1 MVPIKEALT
10 FDDVTLAPKY
20 SEILPSDV
28 DTSIK
33 LTETLK
39 LKIPLLSS
47 AMDTVTESKMAIAI
61 AKSGGLGIIHR
72 NLDIKKQILEIKKVK
87 KQKLLVGAA
96 VGAGPNEF
104 NRAEGILKENIDMI
118 VVDTAHGH
126 TKKVSEIIKF
136 IKKNKNKR
144 TALCAGNIATP
155 EAAKFLLKLGVDI
168 IKEGVDLIVVD
179 TAHGHTKKVGEII
192 RFIKKIKNNKIA
204 LCAGNIATP
213 EAAKYLIKLGVDI
226 IKIGIGPGSICT
238 TRLVAG
244 IGVPQLSAILSVRNG
259 IKNKNV
265 KIISDGGIKYSG
277 DLAKAFAAG
286 ADAVMIGSLFAGT
299 DETPG
304 KLIKKN
310 GKLFKSF
317 RGMGSVGAMNK
328 GSADRYFQTKQKD
341 SSKYVPEGVEGFV
354 KYKGDVGSIVYKLIG
369 GLKSSMGY
377 LGSKNIIKLRNKP
390 NFVKITKAGFYESMV
405 HNVDVVK
412 NDSKY

>member
-10 FDDVTLAPKY
+10 FDDVTLVPKF

-28 DTSIK
+28 DTSII
-33 LTETLK
+33 LTKHLK
-39 LKIPLLSS
+39 LKIPILSS
-47 AMDTVTESKMAIAI
+47 AMDTVTESKMAIKIGKA
-61 AKSGGLGIIHR
+61 GGIGVIHR
-72 NLDIKKQILEIKKVK
+72 NLNIDKQIQEIRKVK
-87 KQKLLVGAA
+87 KQKVLVGAA
-96 VGAGPNEF
+96 VGAGPKEF
-104 NRAEGILKENIDMI
+104 KRAEAILKENINMI

-136 IKKNKNKR
+136 IKNKKNKK
-144 TALCAGNIATP
+144 TALCAGNIATA
-155 EAAKFLLKLGVDI
+155 EAGRFLSKLGVDI
-168 IKEGVDLIVVD
+168 IKV
-179 TAHGHTKKVGEII
+179 
-192 RFIKKIKNNKIA
+192 
-204 LCAGNIATP
+204 
-213 EAAKYLIKLGVDI
+213 
-226 IKIGIGPGSICT
+226 GIGPGSICT

-244 IGVPQLSAILSVRNG
+244 IGVPQLTAVLNVKNG
-259 IKNKNV
+259 VKNRNV

-299 DETPG
+299 DEAPG

-328 GSADRYFQTKQKD
+328 GSADRYFQKKQKD

-354 KYKGDVGSIVYKLIG
+354 KYKGDVGSIIYKLIG

-377 LGSKNIIKLRNKP
+377 LGSKTIIKLRNKP
-390 NFVKITKAGFYESMV
+390 QFVKITKAGFYESMV

>member
-1 MVPIKEALT
+1 MIMVPIKEALT

-20 SEILPSDV
+20 SEILPSEV

-33 LTETLK
+33 LTKILK

-47 AMDTVTESKMAIAI
+47 AMDTITESKMAIAI
-61 AKSGGLGIIHR
+61 AKVGGLGIIHR
-72 NLDIKKQILEIKKVK
+72 NLDIKNQILEIKKVK
-87 KQKLLVGAA
+87 KKRLLVGAA
-96 VGAGPNEF
+96 VGAGPGEF
-104 NRAEGILKENIDMI
+104 KRAEAILKENIDMI

-136 IKKNKNKR
+136 IKKKRNKK

-155 EAAKFLLKLGVDI
+155 DAAKFLLKLGVDI
-168 IKEGVDLIVVD
+168 IKV
-179 TAHGHTKKVGEII
+179 
-192 RFIKKIKNNKIA
+192 
-204 LCAGNIATP
+204 
-213 EAAKYLIKLGVDI
+213 
-226 IKIGIGPGSICT
+226 GIGPGSICT

-244 IGVPQLSAILSVRNG
+244 IGVPQLSAILSVRKG

-304 KLIKKN
+304 KLIKRN

-328 GSADRYFQTKQKD
+328 GSADRYFQSKQKD
-341 SSKYVPEGVEGFV
+341 ISKYVPEGVEGFA
-354 KYKGDVGSIVYKLIG
+354 KYKGRVNNIIYKLIG
-369 GLKSSMGY
+369 GLRSSMGY
-377 LGSKNIIKLRNKP
+377 LGSKQIKHLKNKP
-390 NFVKITKAGFYESMV
+390 QFVKITKAGFYESMV
-405 HNVDVVK
+405 HNVDIVK
-412 NDSKY
+412 SDEKY

>member
-10 FDDVTLAPKY
+10 FDDVTLAPNY
-20 SEILPSDV
+20 SEILPSEA
-28 DTSIK
+28 DTTVS
-33 LTETLK
+33 LTNNLK

-61 AKSGGLGIIHR
+61 AKAGGIGVIHR
-72 NLDIKKQILEIKKVK
+72 NLDIKTQVSEIRKVK
-87 KQKLLVGAA
+87 KYSLKVGAA
-96 VGAGPNEF
+96 VGASEKEF
-104 NRAEGILKENIDMI
+104 IRAK
-118 VVDTAHGH
+118 
-126 TKKVSEIIKF
+126 EII
-136 IKKNKNKR
+136 N
-144 TALCAGNIATP
+144 
-155 EAAKFLLKLGVDI
+155 
-168 IKEGVDLIVVD
+168 EGVDLIVVD

-192 RFIKKIKNNKIA
+192 KYIKKSKNNKIA

-226 IKIGIGPGSICT
+226 IKVGIGPGSICT

-244 IGVPQLSAILSVRNG
+244 IGVPQLSAILAVRNG
-259 IKNKNV
+259 IKNKKV

-299 DETPG
+299 NETPG

-328 GSADRYFQTKQKD
+328 GSADRYFQKKQKD
-341 SSKYVPEGVEGFV
+341 ISKYVPEGVEGFV
-354 KYKGDVGSIVYKLIG
+354 KYKGDVGSIIYKLVG

-377 LGSKNIIKLRNKP
+377 LGSKNIIGLRNKP
-390 NFVKITKAGFYESMV
+390 HFVKITKAGFYESMV
-405 HNVDVVK
+405 HNVDVIIS
-412 NDSKY
+412 DSKY

>member
-20 SEILPSDV
+20 SEILPTEV
-28 DTSIK
+28 DTTVK
-33 LTETLK
+33 LTNNLK

-47 AMDTVTESKMAIAI
+47 AMDTVTESRMAIAI
-61 AKSGGLGIIHR
+61 AKAGGIGVIHR
-72 NLDIKKQILEIKKVK
+72 NLNIKKQITEIKKVK
-87 KQKLLVGAA
+87 KHKLIVGAA
-96 VGAGPNEF
+96 VGAGFHEF
-104 NRAEGILKENIDMI
+104 KRAKE
-118 VVDTAHGH
+118 
-126 TKKVSEIIKF
+126 
-136 IKKNKNKR
+136 
-144 TALCAGNIATP
+144 
-155 EAAKFLLKLGVDI
+155 I

-179 TAHGHTKKVGEII
+179 TAHGHTKKVSEII
-192 RFIKKIKNNKIA
+192 KYIKKIKNKNIA

-213 EAAKYLIKLGVDI
+213 EAAKFLIKLGVDI

-244 IGVPQLSAILSVRNG
+244 IGVPQLSAILSVRKG
-259 IKNKNV
+259 LKNKNV

-299 DETPG
+299 NQTPG
-304 KLIKKN
+304 RLIKKN

-328 GSADRYFQTKQKD
+328 GSADRYFQIKQKD
-341 SSKYVPEGVEGFV
+341 ISKYVPEGVEGFV
-354 KYKGDVGSIVYKLIG
+354 KYKGDVGSIIFKLIG
-369 GLKSSMGY
+369 GLRSSMGY
-377 LGSKNIIKLRNKP
+377 LGSKDIFKLRNKP

-405 HNVDVVK
+405 HNVDVIK
-412 NDSKY
+412 NDKKY